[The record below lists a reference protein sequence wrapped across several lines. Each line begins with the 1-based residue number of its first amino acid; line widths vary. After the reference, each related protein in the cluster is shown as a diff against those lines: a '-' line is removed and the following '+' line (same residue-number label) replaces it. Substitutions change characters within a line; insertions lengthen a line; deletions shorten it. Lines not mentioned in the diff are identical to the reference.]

1 MPRSPFRRVLGRVA
15 LAGALATYGAFLA
28 FPVGV
33 AWAQQDP
40 HGQGHDHSAHGADP
54 VPGKTKPAPGG
65 DAHGGDAPGGGH
77 HGPGHINWAYGF
89 FGEKADLKEPDLLF
103 RPKGMPAPFLANIIN
118 FGVVLFILVS
128 KAGPLVSKGLIDRR
142 DDLQRDIEAAAKAKA
157 EAKARYEEQKER
169 LSRIEEEVARIRAD
183 YTEQGKHDIE
193 RIERESKERH
203 ERFVRES
210 RTLIEQEGRALHQR
224 MFQET
229 VAAVTTSA
237 EETLTRQ
244 VSANDQERLA
254 NEYLSQLDG
263 LSAKRGAA

>member
-1 MPRSPFRRVLGRVA
+1 
-15 LAGALATYGAFLA
+15 
-28 FPVGV
+28 
-33 AWAQQDP
+33 
-40 HGQGHDHSAHGADP
+40 
-54 VPGKTKPAPGG
+54 
-65 DAHGGDAPGGGH
+65 
-77 HGPGHINWAYGF
+77 
-89 FGEKADLKEPDLLF
+89 
-103 RPKGMPAPFLANIIN
+103 
-118 FGVVLFILVS
+118 VVLFILVS

-169 LSRIEEEVARIRAD
+169 LSHIEEEVARIRAD
-183 YTEQGKHDIE
+183 YSEQGKHDIE